1 MELARRAG
9 ARLGWRQESSL
20 MTTWTTLRT
29 ACGAICLAG
38 SLSMGEP
45 AQATERGLQ
54 EYILG
59 LTLPMSGYTPPPGV
73 YFWDTFVLFQGA
85 GKISP
90 ATRAT
95 TNFVADIA
103 IVGWFPD
110 IKLFGADPGFA
121 VTVPFGSNRA
131 TANFAAPVCPARRF
145 SCTDEIFNIADT
157 EYSAILGWHAG
168 EQHWNVILTGFAP
181 TGNFEPNRL
190 SLTSLNRPALDLR
203 GAYTYLSLQ
212 TGLEVTGALGLT
224 LNAPNTATNYQSGEE
239 LHFEWA
245 VNQHFPMG
253 LAAGIGGY
261 FYQQVTDDHGSGDH
275 VGAFR
280 GRVAAVG
287 PLLSYALR
295 AGAQEVDFSARWFH
309 DFAVQNRF
317 RGDLI
322 YAGLSFP
329 L

>member
-1 MELARRAG
+1 
-9 ARLGWRQESSL
+9 
-20 MTTWTTLRT
+20 MTTWTTMRT

-38 SLSMGEP
+38 SLSMGET
-45 AQATERGLQ
+45 AKATEFGFNA
-54 EYILG
+54 YILG

-73 YFWDTFVLFQGA
+73 YFLDTFALFQG
-85 GKISP
+85 GRTIPGTS
-90 ATRAT
+90 TRT
-95 TNFVADIA
+95 TTDIVANIA

-110 IKLFGADPGFA
+110 VKLFGADPGFA
-121 VTVPFGSNRA
+121 VTVPFASNLVTVNSHA
-131 TANFAAPVCPARRF
+131 DDIV
-145 SCTDEIFNIADT
+145 SIADT

-168 EQHWNVILTGFAP
+168 EHHWNVILTGFAP
-181 TGNFEPNRL
+181 TGNFNPNRF
-190 SLTSLNRPALDLR
+190 SLTSLNHPALDLK
-203 GAYTYLSLQ
+203 GAYTHLSLQ

-224 LNAPNTATNYQSGEE
+224 LNAPNTATHYQSGAE

-245 VNQHFPMG
+245 VNQHFPFG
-253 LAAGIGGY
+253 LAAGVGGY
-261 FYQQVTDDHGSGDH
+261 FYQQVTDDHGSGARF
-275 VGAFR
+275 GAFR

-287 PLLSYALR
+287 PLLSYALK

-322 YAGLSFP
+322 YAGLSFR

>member
-1 MELARRAG
+1 
-9 ARLGWRQESSL
+9 
-20 MTTWTTLRT
+20 MTTWTTMRT

-38 SLSMGEP
+38 ILSMGES
-45 AQATERGLQ
+45 AQATELGAS
-54 EYILG
+54 EYLLG

-73 YFWDTFVLFQGA
+73 YFWDSFALYQA
-85 GKISP
+85 GGNFAATSSMSS
-90 ATRAT
+90 TRAT
-95 TNFVADIA
+95 KNIVADIV

-110 IKLFGADPGFA
+110 VKLFGADPGFA
-121 VTVPFGSNRA
+121 VTVPFGSLRA
-131 TANFAAPVCPARRF
+131 TADFTVAAPVGPPQRF
-145 SCTDEIFNIADT
+145 NLADEITSIADT

-181 TGNFEPNRL
+181 TGNFDPTRV
-190 SLTSLNRPALDLR
+190 SQTGLNRPALDLR
-203 GAYTYLSLQ
+203 GAYTYLGLQ

-224 LNAPNTATNYQSGEE
+224 LNALNTVTNYQSGAE

-245 VNQHFPMG
+245 LNQHFPFG
-253 LAAGIGGY
+253 LAAGVGG
-261 FYQQVTDDHGSGDH
+261 FFDQQVTNDHGSGDQF
-275 VGAFR
+275 GAFR

-287 PLLSYALR
+287 PLLSYALK

-309 DFAVQNRF
+309 EFAVQNRV

-322 YAGLSFP
+322 YATFSFR